1 MQCQCRA
8 QCSDC
13 VSVIIQLF
21 GYGMDVLWPE
31 ALLMLL
37 MDFYCIDL
45 QEVCLLGHN
54 VCSTQNL
61 SWKFLPQAEKM
72 MMSFDHEGDTDDE
85 L

>member
-1 MQCQCRA
+1 
-8 QCSDC
+8 
-13 VSVIIQLF
+13 
-21 GYGMDVLWPE
+21 
-31 ALLMLL
+31 MLL

-45 QEVCLLGHN
+45 QEVCLLGHS

-61 SWKFLPQAEKM
+61 SWKFLPQTEKM